1 VIINAAECEPYITSD
16 LRTMLD
22 RSDDVLAGIAAVR
35 KFLGVKNV
43 IIGIETNKPEAIR
56 LFEPLSKDADIS
68 IAALPSMY
76 PQGGEKVLIYNI
88 TGRVVPEGK
97 LPLDVGVIVLN
108 VTTTAFI
115 GSYLRT
121 GMPLVEKC
129 ITVDGSAVGEPQNV
143 IAPIGTPLRDIFAF
157 CGGYKKPPR
166 KILMGGPMLKNN
178 NAVLALDEKD
188 ATLPEPTPCIR
199 CGRCIEACPV
209 NLMPTDLEHAYEQK
223 NVEMLERL
231 HIGVCMECGC
241 CSYVCPARRNLV
253 QANKLSKA
261 LVREKKVKK

>member
-1 VIINAAECEPYITSD
+1 VT
-16 LRTMLD
+16 
-22 RSDDVLAGIAAVR
+22 
-35 KFLGVKNV
+35 GVQ
-43 IIGIETNKPEAIR
+43 TC
-56 LFEPLSKDADIS
+56 
-68 IAALPSMY
+68 ALP
-76 PQGGEKVLIYNI
+76 IYI

-108 VTTTAFI
+108 ATTTAFI

-129 ITVDGSAVGEPQNV
+129 ITVDGSALGEPQNV
-143 IAPIGTPLRDIFAF
+143 IAPIGTPLRDNLAL

-166 KILMGGPMLKNN
+166 KILMGGPMMGISVTSDEVPLLKNN

-209 NLMPTDLEHAYEQK
+209 NLMPTDLERAYQQK
-223 NVEMLERL
+223 DVEMLERL

-241 CSYVCPARRNLV
+241 CTYVCPARRNLV
-253 QANKLSKA
+253 QSHKLSKA